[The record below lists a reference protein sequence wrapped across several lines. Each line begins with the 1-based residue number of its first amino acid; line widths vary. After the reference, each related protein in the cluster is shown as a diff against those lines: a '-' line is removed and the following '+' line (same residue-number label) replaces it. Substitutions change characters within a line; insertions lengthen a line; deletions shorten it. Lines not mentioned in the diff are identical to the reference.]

1 MSLMLE
7 KWTSVSVTCFIS
19 LSAGKI
25 DVFIMLPVI
34 IDLMVELSCLKNDFN
49 TMYCYITGCNVYL
62 HYKSEKNLFLLVI
75 VLIIYDI
82 TVKRGN
88 NRIIMMSFNRV

>member
-25 DVFIMLPVI
+25 DVFIMLI

-75 VLIIYDI
+75 VIIIYDI